1 LQARKIELQGN
12 ALQKVRIDPDIV
24 AYEASIVLDAIANED
39 FKRKAFSFSTQRSV
53 QFGGDRA
60 SDDMW
65 EQLKDP
71 LNPAYADTWKV
82 AMNELTWLVRST
94 TVKSTVN
101 VGANG
106 EITISHSFS
115 DVFDLRP
122 SAGRSSAYNTAT
134 EVLGFLYHDVLG
146 GNDQMRVNAS
156 WSNTIQK

>member
-1 LQARKIELQGN
+1 MQARKIELQGN

-82 AMNELTWLVRST
+82 AMNELTWLLRST

-134 EVLGFLYHDVLG
+134 EVLGFL
-146 GNDQMRVNAS
+146 
-156 WSNTIQK
+156 